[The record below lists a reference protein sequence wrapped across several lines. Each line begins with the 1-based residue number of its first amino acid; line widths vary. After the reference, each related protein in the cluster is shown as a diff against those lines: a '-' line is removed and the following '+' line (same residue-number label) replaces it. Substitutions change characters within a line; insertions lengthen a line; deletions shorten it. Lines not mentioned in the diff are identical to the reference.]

1 MQSLLRRGKCC
12 GHGTNAAPTTTTPL
26 HPAGC
31 RGVVVYQ
38 EPTCQPS
45 HIRVRLVGTPFHPEH
60 TPFCKFIVTSAFERM
75 AVIGQGEHTHTIR
88 YDKKLGTRGRCVN
101 EKLHELHDEHVTSA
115 YRRICISELQLL
127 RVRYA

>member
-12 GHGTNAAPTTTTPL
+12 GRGTNAAPTTTTPL

-60 TPFCKFIVTSAFERM
+60 APFCRFIVTSAFERM
-75 AVIGQGEHTHTIR
+75 AVMGKGEHTNTIR
-88 YDKKLGTRGRCVN
+88 YEGKARHARRACQRK
-101 EKLHELHDEHVTSA
+101 SA
-115 YRRICISELQLL
+115 ESAHRT
-127 RVRYA
+127 